1 MAHFSNWRIWLFGL
15 LSWAVPFIVSIAF
28 FDRTGALVIA
38 EPLFK
43 SLMVVIG
50 GAVGAVLL
58 VLAFRRAQP
67 SIATGLVIG
76 AVWLAINLALDL
88 VVLVPMS
95 GDSLP
100 DYLADIGLRYL
111 MIPIMAVAM
120 GAVAQTLPPPL
131 SGSERADR

>member
-1 MAHFSNWRIWLFGL
+1 MSYFGNWRIWLYGL
-15 LSWAVPFIVSIAF
+15 LSWAVPFVAAFAF
-28 FDRTGALVIA
+28 FDATGQLAIP

-58 VLAFRRAQP
+58 VLAFRRTQA
-67 SIATGLVIG
+67 SIRSGLAIG
-76 AVWLAINLALDL
+76 TLWLAINLALDL

-95 GDSLP
+95 GTSVP
-100 DYLADIGLRYL
+100 DYLSDIGLRYL

-120 GAVAQTLPPPL
+120 GAVAR
-131 SGSERADR
+131 RAA